1 MAPEY
6 SMLILYS
13 ERAPYRDL
21 LNALREASKMIRAR
35 WGMEIEEVESSR
47 IGPDE
52 AERIKSD
59 MRSIP
64 PHIRGRI
71 TSSGGRPLPL
81 SGRKN
86 LNLGNT
92 PILLLYRG
100 REPIDVYPHLL
111 GASYFGV
118 LEAIYRILELGPRFY
133 AESRGILEDPISRIV
148 RDRPEIIE
156 EGLKFKGSN
165 VDVGTGTADLI
176 MEDRDGNPLVMEI
189 ETIAG
194 EGAVAQV
201 SRLALGYA
209 QRFGVSKDT
218 VRMGII
224 CAGFDAKALR
234 ACESLGIELY
244 QIIAKRIV

>member
-6 SMLILYS
+6 SLRILYS
-13 ERAPYRDL
+13 EGAPYRDL
-21 LNALREASKMIRAR
+21 LKALREASERIRAK
-35 WGMEIEEVESSR
+35 WGIEVEELEASK
-47 IGPDE
+47 IGPED

-64 PHIRGRI
+64 PQIRGRI
-71 TSSGGRPLPL
+71 ASSGGRPLPL
-81 SGRKN
+81 SGKRN

-100 REPIDVYPHLL
+100 REPIDVYPHFL

-118 LEAIYRILELGPRFY
+118 LEAINRILELGPRSY
-133 AESRGILEDPISRIV
+133 AESRGILEDPILRIV
-148 RDRPEIIE
+148 RDRPEIVE
-156 EGLKFKGSN
+156 EGLKLKGSN

-176 MEDRDGNPLVMEI
+176 MEDRNGKPFVMEV

-194 EGAVAQV
+194 EEAAAQV

-209 QRFGVSKDT
+209 QCLGIPRDA

-224 CAGFDAKALR
+224 CADFDAKARR

-244 QIIAKRIV
+244 RMVAERIV

>member
-6 SMLILYS
+6 SLRILYS
-13 ERAPYRDL
+13 EKAPYRDL
-21 LNALREASKMIRAR
+21 LDALREAFRMIRVK
-35 WGMEIEEVESSR
+35 WGMEVEETEASG
-47 IGPDE
+47 IGPEE

-64 PHIRGRI
+64 PQVRGRI
-71 TSSGGRPLPL
+71 ASSGGRPLPL
-81 SGRKN
+81 SGRRN

-118 LEAIYRILELGPRFY
+118 LEAVNRILELGPRFY
-133 AESRGILEDPISRIV
+133 AESRGLLEDPISRIL

-165 VDVGTGTADLI
+165 VDVGTGTADLV
-176 MEDRDGNPLVMEI
+176 MEDRDGKPLVMEI

-209 QRFGVSKDT
+209 QRFGISKNA

-224 CAGFDAKALR
+224 CIGLDAKAQR

-244 QIIAKRIV
+244 RMIAKRIV